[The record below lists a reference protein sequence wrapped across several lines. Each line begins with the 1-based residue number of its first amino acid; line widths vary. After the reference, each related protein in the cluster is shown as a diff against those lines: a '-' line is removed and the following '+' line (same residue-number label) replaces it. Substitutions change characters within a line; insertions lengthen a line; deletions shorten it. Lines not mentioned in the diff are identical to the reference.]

1 MINTSNDINC
11 NSDGLLPFQTEFAKD
26 FLNSNKKKF
35 WQLISPIGLGKQN
48 LVAKII
54 SLTIKENKNKRI
66 LIITPPALSE
76 YWEYSISLS
85 RKKEK
90 ILYPTLIVDRKD
102 FLELESNVDIDESPW
117 PKKTIIIMSL
127 YLAKRDD
134 MVSEISDEFWD
145 LIIFD
150 ESHMLSGKEGKNLLE
165 QLNKKKNFQHGLLLT
180 ATPQN
185 SDLTDGIITKTFGND
200 LYDWDGNPIFQKIN
214 DVMKLVY
221 YQKSNEEILFYNKLQ
236 DFITN
241 IADNFYIDQ
250 FYLESILRSASS
262 SMQTLEMKL
271 RSLYE
276 IIKIIRNKIAHGEL
290 IKTEEISIF
299 KKYFN
304 FKEDILSTDQS
315 NGTLTI
321 KTEIFED
328 LLQQIESLLYSIDDL
343 PVDSKLTALILKIEN
358 LFKKRKNTHICVIS
372 SFLNTINYLNENLY
386 EFEKPVWAITGDIK
400 PDDSF
405 KIIKSFQDEGG
416 ILLITDTSLK
426 GLTFEFV
433 QEGINYDLPTNKNIF
448 DIRWGRF
455 ARFGR
460 KTEFNMIAFIDQKN
474 ALDYEIT
481 ILEKLKNLYV
491 HE

>member
-1 MINTSNDINC
+1 MIH
-11 NSDGLLPFQTEFAKD
+11 P
-26 FLNSNKKKF
+26 
-35 WQLISPIGLGKQN
+35 
-48 LVAKII
+48 
-54 SLTIKENKNKRI
+54 
-66 LIITPPALSE
+66 
-76 YWEYSISLS
+76 
-85 RKKEK
+85 
-90 ILYPTLIVDRKD
+90 
-102 FLELESNVDIDESPW
+102 
-117 PKKTIIIMSL
+117 
-127 YLAKRDD
+127 
-134 MVSEISDEFWD
+134 
-145 LIIFD
+145 
-150 ESHMLSGKEGKNLLE
+150 
-165 QLNKKKNFQHGLLLT
+165 
-180 ATPQN
+180 
-185 SDLTDGIITKTFGND
+185 
-200 LYDWDGNPIFQKIN
+200 
-214 DVMKLVY
+214 
-221 YQKSNEEILFYNKLQ
+221 
-236 DFITN
+236 
-241 IADNFYIDQ
+241 
-250 FYLESILRSASS
+250 LR
-262 SMQTLEMKL
+262 
-271 RSLYE
+271 
-276 IIKIIRNKIAHGEL
+276 
-290 IKTEEISIF
+290 F